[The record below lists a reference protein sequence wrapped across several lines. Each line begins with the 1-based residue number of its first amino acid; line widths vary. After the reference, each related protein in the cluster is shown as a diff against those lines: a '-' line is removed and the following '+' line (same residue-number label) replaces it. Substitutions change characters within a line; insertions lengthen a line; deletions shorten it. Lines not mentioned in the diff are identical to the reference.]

1 MSICSLV
8 PSQIN
13 HTRHGPP
20 SHFLQRMGLSVW
32 IDLDALVAVDRL
44 SILFSVDKFNLLSF
58 AQRDY
63 GPNYRQKTPLQPL
76 ASYARELASQ
86 LCPSVDIASVHLL
99 TFPRILGLVFNPVSV
114 YVLRDQR
121 GDEALLIYE
130 VHNTFGDLHSY
141 AGVPSG
147 KGDILQAT
155 KLFHVSPF
163 FPVEGEYRL
172 MIRAPRENAPI
183 RLLMRYVSKNKPQ
196 LTATLRG
203 TPESLTSAN
212 IIRGLIKTRQW
223 PLRALMSIH
232 IEAVKLWM
240 KGVPFFRRPE
250 PPVAMS
256 QAQSGKLAQTPKVSR
271 E

>member
-1 MSICSLV
+1 MPICSLV

-20 SHFLQRMGLSVW
+20 SHFLQRMGLSIWV
-32 IDLDALVAVDRL
+32 DLDALAAVDRL
-44 SILFSVDKFNLLSF
+44 SFLFSVDKFNLLSF

-63 GPNYRQKTPLQPL
+63 GPNYRQKTPLKPL
-76 ASYARELASQ
+76 AAYARDLASQ
-86 LCPSVDIASVHLL
+86 FCPRVNITSVHLL

-114 YVLRDQR
+114 YVLRDEK
-121 GDEALLIYE
+121 GDDALLIYE

-141 AGVPSG
+141 AGVPSDE
-147 KGDILQAT
+147 GDILRAT

-172 MIRAPRENAPI
+172 MVRAPRKNAPI
-183 RLLMRYVSKNKPQ
+183 RLLMRYLNKNKPQ

-212 IIRGLIKTRQW
+212 IIRSLIKTRQW

-232 IEAVKLWM
+232 IEAVKLWI
-240 KGVPFFRRPE
+240 KGVPFFRRPA
-250 PPVAMS
+250 PHVAIS
-256 QAQSGKLAQTPKVSR
+256 QARPGKLARNPKI
-271 E
+271 EP